1 MPLCECGCGEMCR
14 NRFVQGHNAK
24 RGVGGSLRSR
34 ILQKIT
40 INSNGCW
47 EWEGAVGS
55 NGYGEIRIK
64 NGRSGG
70 KRVSAHRAAYEA
82 FIGAIPDGLSVL
94 HTCDN
99 RACVNPAHLFLG
111 SPADNSRDMVDKGR
125 SARGERQAGARLSKA
140 QVVEIKQSKAPLKHF
155 AEKFGVHIGTVS
167 KVRTGHNW
175 AWV

>member
-47 EWEGAVGS
+47 EWEGAV
-55 NGYGEIRIK
+55 
-64 NGRSGG
+64 
-70 KRVSAHRAAYEA
+70 
-82 FIGAIPDGLSVL
+82 
-94 HTCDN
+94 
-99 RACVNPAHLFLG
+99 
-111 SPADNSRDMVDKGR
+111 
-125 SARGERQAGARLSKA
+125 
-140 QVVEIKQSKAPLKHF
+140 KHF
-155 AEKFGVHIGTVS
+155 ADKFGVSISTVS
-167 KVRTGHNW
+167 KIRTGHNW

>member
-1 MPLCECGCGEMCR
+1 MPLCECGCGTMCR
-14 NRFVQGHNAK
+14 NRC
-24 RGVGGSLRSR
+24 R

-82 FIGAIPDGLSVL
+82 FVGTIPDGLSVL

-111 SPADNSRDMVDKGR
+111 
-125 SARGERQAGARLSKA
+125 
-140 QVVEIKQSKAPLKHF
+140 
-155 AEKFGVHIGTVS
+155 
-167 KVRTGHNW
+167 
-175 AWV
+175 